1 MTKKQPR
8 IPEAPRSIQKGVP
21 LKHLLGAEA
30 VECLAFNIRLAHP
43 DFDGKGFKKLAINGL
58 EPLELMPRA
67 RHLAAALRACLPS
80 EYGKAV
86 RILIDSMAK
95 VESGDQGLAVF
106 FYLPHSF
113 FISEYGLEAAGN
125 GGKDPFAV
133 SMKALHALTLRFT
146 SEFAI
151 RPFLIHQ
158 QERTLAQVMKWIDD
172 PSPDVRR
179 LCSEGARPRLP
190 WGVRLPAFIKDPRP
204 ALPILEA
211 LKNDDS
217 LYVRRSV
224 ANHLGDIAKDHP
236 EWVVKT
242 CYQWLRKD
250 DSKEMKWVIRHAVRY
265 VTKKGHAGA
274 IALRLA
280 AK

>member
-21 LKHLLGAEA
+21 LKHLLGVEA
-30 VECLAFNIRLAHP
+30 VECLAFNIRLVNP
-43 DFDGKGFKKLAINGL
+43 SFDGKGFKKLAINGL

-80 EYGKAV
+80 EYGKAL

-95 VESGDQGLAVF
+95 VGSGDQSLAVF

-113 FISEYGLEAAGN
+113 FISEYGLDAAGN
-125 GGKDPFAV
+125 VGKDPFAV

-179 LCSEGARPRLP
+179 LCSEGTRPRLP
-190 WGVRLPAFIKDPRP
+190 WGIRLPAFIKDPRP

-217 LYVRRSV
+217 LVVRRSV

-236 EWVVKT
+236 VWVVKT
-242 CYQWLRKD
+242 CHQWLRKD
-250 DSKEMKWVIRHAVRY
+250 DSREMRWVIRHAVRY
-265 VTKKGHAGA
+265 VAKKGHAGA

>member
-1 MTKKQPR
+1 MQPR

-21 LKHLLGAEA
+21 LKHLLGAETI
-30 VECLAFNIRLAHP
+30 ECLAFNIRLVHP
-43 DFDGKGFKKLAINGL
+43 DFDGKAFRKLALKGL

-67 RHLAAALRACLPS
+67 RHLAAALRACLPA

-86 RILIDSMAK
+86 RILIDSMTGERQEA
-95 VESGDQGLAVF
+95 EEHGLAVF

-113 FISEYGLEAAGN
+113 FLSEYGLDAAGN
-125 GGKDPFAV
+125 GGKDPFEV

-151 RPFLIHQ
+151 RPFLIRE
-158 QERTLAQVMKWIDD
+158 QERSLAQVMKWIAD
-172 PSPDVRR
+172 PNPHVRR
-179 LCSEGARPRLP
+179 LCSEGTRPRLP
-190 WGVRLPAFIKDPRP
+190 WGVRLPEFMKDPRHT
-204 ALPILEA
+204 LPILEA
-211 LKNDDS
+211 LKLDDS

-236 EWVVKT
+236 EWVVKK
-242 CYQWLRKD
+242 CHQWLRKD
-250 DSKEMKWVIRHAVRY
+250 DSREMKWVIRHSVRY
-265 VTKKGHAGA
+265 LVKKGHAGA
-274 IALRLA
+274 IALRQA